1 MGKLKHSKFKNTGIL
16 FELLVRQIAADT
28 LGGKISLAL
37 EIIKFHFKKGTELTK
52 ELNFYQTLQKETFD
66 TQYKAQE
73 FVNIILEQRRNLNES
88 LLRRQKYNLIK
99 SIKESYK
106 IDDFFKYRV
115 NNYKELASTYKLFE
129 YKQENSPKEWVDC
142 KNTIFESIITKKE
155 QLIEEKINEEYT
167 TQPKEVRLLAY
178 KFLVDSFNEKYSSL
192 TLEQKNVLRTYINNI
207 DNSEK
212 LRKYVISEVKKLK
225 TAFGKVKVSDK
236 VVSIKLNET
245 INLMENIATSKIISE
260 TQVLSLLR
268 YHELLEEVRKLK
280 WVDTY

>member
-28 LGGKISLAL
+28 LGGKNSLAL

-73 FVNIILEQRRNLNES
+73 FVNIILEQRRGLNES

-192 TLEQKNVLRTYINNI
+192 TSEQKNVLRTYINNI

-225 TAFGKVKVSDK
+225 SAFGKVKVSDK

-245 INLMENIATSKIISE
+245 VNLMESIATSKVISE

-268 YHELLEEVRKLK
+268 YHELLQEVRKIK
-280 WVDTY
+280 WVNTY

>member
-28 LGGKISLAL
+28 LGGKNSLAL

-167 TQPKEVRLLAY
+167 TQPKEIRLLAY

-280 WVDTY
+280 

>member
-28 LGGKISLAL
+28 LAGKNSLAL

>member
-28 LGGKISLAL
+28 LGGKNSLAL

-52 ELNFYQTLQKETFD
+52 ELNFYQTLQKEKFD

-280 WVDTY
+280 

>member
-28 LGGKISLAL
+28 LGGKNSLAL

-142 KNTIFESIITKKE
+142 KNAIFESIITKKE
-155 QLIEEKINEEYT
+155 QLVEEKINEEYT

-225 TAFGKVKVSDK
+225 SAFGKVKVSDK

-245 INLMENIATSKIISE
+245 VNLMESIATSKVISE

-268 YHELLEEVRKLK
+268 YHELLQEVRKIK
-280 WVDTY
+280 

>member
-28 LGGKISLAL
+28 LGGKNSLAL

-106 IDDFFKYRV
+106 INDFFKYRV

-225 TAFGKVKVSDK
+225 TAFGKVKVSDT

>member
-28 LGGKISLAL
+28 LGGKNSLAL

-225 TAFGKVKVSDK
+225 TAFGKIKVSDT

-280 WVDTY
+280 